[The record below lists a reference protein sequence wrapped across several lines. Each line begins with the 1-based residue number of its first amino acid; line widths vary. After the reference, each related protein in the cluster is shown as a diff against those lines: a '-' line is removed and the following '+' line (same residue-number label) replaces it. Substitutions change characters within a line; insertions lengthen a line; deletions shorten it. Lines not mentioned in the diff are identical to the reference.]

1 MYDCEICGK
10 KTDSLY
16 IIDVEGAE
24 LTTCMKCAEGKNII
38 EVIEDEKQTKPKN
51 ATVKKE
57 EPLFDIVDNYGESIR
72 VAREKMGIPLKVL
85 AEMINEKESVLNRIE
100 HQKMLPND
108 KVIEKLE
115 KNLGIKLKVEVTET
129 KNFKT
134 KDPDEP
140 ITLGDAAFRK

>member
-24 LTTCMKCAEGKNII
+24 LTTCMKCADGKNII
-38 EVIEDEKQTKPKN
+38 ETIEDETQGKPKN
-51 ATVKKE
+51 TPAKKE
-57 EPLFDIVDNYGESIR
+57 EPLFDIVDNYGEVIK
-72 VAREKMGIPLKVL
+72 VAREKVGIPLKVL

-108 KVIEKLE
+108 KVVEKLE
-115 KNLGIKLKVEVTET
+115 KNLGIKLKVEVTDT
-129 KNFKT
+129 KNFEK